1 MHGRRVWLALAI
13 VYVVWGSTYL
23 GIKEAVGTIPPF
35 LMAAAR
41 FLIAGGILYAW
52 AIRRGD
58 TVGDRIGRR
67 QWVSA
72 IVIGALLLA
81 TGNAFLAWA
90 EKRGVATGVAALIIA
105 AVPIYMAV
113 IASLWGDERMRARV
127 VAGLVAG
134 FAGTALL
141 IQAGSGSGSGHV
153 DAIGVGAVIVASLSW
168 ALGSV
173 MSNHVAL
180 PSRPLV
186 STAMEMIGGGAVC
199 LVIGAAAGEFGRVD
213 IAKVS
218 LSSAL
223 GLSYLI
229 VFGSLVAFSA
239 YVWLLRNATTSLV
252 STYAYVNPV
261 IAVILGVIVLN
272 ERFTALEVLAA
283 LMIVTAVAAI
293 VLDQGRRRRELQEA
307 PIGEAA

>member
-1 MHGRRVWLALAI
+1 VWLGLAI